1 MVKFLDLKKINEQYE
16 PELKAAY
23 NEVIDSGW
31 YILGGQDKKFEKE
44 FADYCGV
51 EHCIGVANGLD
62 ALRLIMN
69 AYIEL
74 GVMKEGDEIIVP
86 SNTYI
91 ASILAV
97 TENRLVPVPVEPD
110 ILTYNIDPDKIEAA
124 ITEKTKGI
132 MPVHLYGQNA
142 YSDKL
147 KSIAD
152 KYDLKIIEDSA
163 QAHGAMYKWGKTG
176 SLGHASGFSFYPGK
190 NLGALGDAG
199 AVTTN
204 NKELADTIRAIA
216 NYGSQ
221 KKYVNMYKGIN
232 SRLDEFQAAF
242 LSVKLK
248 GLDNENNI
256 RRKIASVYLKE
267 ISNPK
272 ITLPSVPDWD
282 AHVFHVFVVLVN
294 KRDEFQAYLN
304 ENGIQTIIHYPIPPH
319 KQAAFKEWNNLSL
332 PICEKIHNEIISL
345 PIGSHLTESE
355 IQKVI
360 DVVNKW

>member
-16 PELKAAY
+16 PELKRIY
-23 NEVIDSGW
+23 DEVIQSGW
-31 YILGGQDKKFEKE
+31 YIHGAQDQKFEKE
-44 FADYCGV
+44 FAEYCGA

-110 ILTYNIDPDKIEAA
+110 IKTYNIDPEKIEAA
-124 ITEKTKGI
+124 ITKRTKGI

-142 YSDKL
+142 YSERL
-147 KSIAD
+147 QQVAD
-152 KYDLKIIEDSA
+152 KFGLKVIEDSA
-163 QAHGAMYKWGKTG
+163 QAHGAGYKGKKVG
-176 SLGHASGFSFYPGK
+176 ALGDASGFSFYPGK

-204 NKELADTIRAIA
+204 NKELADAVRAIA

-221 KKYVNMYKGIN
+221 RKYVNMYKGIN
-232 SRLDEFQAAF
+232 SRLDEFQAGF

-248 GLDNENNI
+248 GLDAENDK
-256 RRKIASVYLKE
+256 RRSIAGIYLKN
-267 ISNPK
+267 ITNPK
-272 ITLPSVPDWD
+272 ITLPHVSDWD
-282 AHVFHVFVVLVN
+282 AHVFHVFVVLVDH
-294 KRDEFQAYLN
+294 RDEFQKYLSD
-304 ENGIQTIIHYPIPPH
+304 NGIQTIIHYPIPPH
-319 KQAAFKEWNNLSL
+319 KQAAYSEWNNLSL

-345 PIGSHLTESE
+345 PMGSHLSNED
-355 IQKVI
+355 INKVV
-360 DVVNKW
+360 DVVNAW